1 MLSFVSS
8 RKRVEL
14 NSISA
19 YRKLQRR
26 WWLNFIVIVWDCG
39 TNVWIKHVTYL
50 MTRCVVLIVNMTL
63 ACPYI
68 QAVTCWVFAC
78 SCKQWPVVGCVC
90 LPMQINCDVHVDTK
104 HQTVQGVAFPLS
116 QAAISELER
125 LKAGKVNYVQLVCI
139 EWTDRLICLEY
150 LSHTHTVD
158 IDCQSICAVFRSN
171 DSATGSIYVL
181 LELLFVDVTNDCLT
195 RNQWFEI
202 NWDLKMW
209 SLSSC
214 CLIAI
219 VW

>member
-1 MLSFVSS
+1 MCWCVVKNLLSLSLS
-8 RKRVEL
+8 
-14 NSISA
+14 
-19 YRKLQRR
+19 
-26 WWLNFIVIVWDCG
+26 LNFIVIVWDCG

-125 LKAGKVNYVQLVCI
+125 LKAGKVNYVQLVCV
-139 EWTDRLICLEY
+139 EWTDILICLEY
-150 LSHTHTVD
+150 LSHTHT
-158 IDCQSICAVFRSN
+158 
-171 DSATGSIYVL
+171 
-181 LELLFVDVTNDCLT
+181 
-195 RNQWFEI
+195 
-202 NWDLKMW
+202 
-209 SLSSC
+209 LST
-214 CLIAI
+214 
-219 VW
+219 